1 MTLSRDFFVARANV
15 WIKIAQMRKKICY
28 ISINVF
34 QKYNMGDKDMHLKKG
49 IRQGISTMLIAAMS
63 FGNVMSVMADTPSV
77 KTVSSENVTVK
88 NGNYRATVNFSE
100 GQLGGVLRSKSS
112 DVNADWNTMTETMV
126 PGMTMYLDE
135 TGTAKKADVS
145 AKNTL
150 TTGDGSIGASG
161 VELTGDLTGVK
172 SYFMFPDEIVYLGAG
187 LKDQKNSDDK
197 IITVVDNVPVTTA
210 TRVSIPNPKNGYYI
224 VINQAK
230 AGGGWEK
237 AVDTATKG
245 VHARNWLSAS
255 DLSGTGNPLQ
265 WKYLFTD
272 SITNSNVY
280 YRFPTKGNTVVQSF
294 ELWMAGTQ
302 YQYTVKAG
310 GRQTDFNGQTT
321 VDPDTN
327 VLSNSNEIQ
336 AAESLTNG
344 ILAVNKWSDGTT
356 ELTNNIANVTLN
368 QPMSM
373 LMKKD
378 ESIKTTQITVGKPS
392 NSKEENLEFT
402 VHFSANQV
410 TETSGEGALVS
421 SDETGDGLHVKLDAA
436 KMTKPVTLEVSYQ
449 LPDIVDGDVIE
460 VVRGNEKQ
468 VELPTGFNKEGVTWS
483 AKFVKPDG
491 TYLRNAGSSKK
502 KYELPDGETDGTRT
516 AGDTSADHLVTV
528 KKLTNGNAII
538 TGKEKGSLVLV
549 AKNTDG
555 TEKKFKVEVLYTVPE
570 NLPKATEEDY
580 AKIRKTWK
588 ESIVGVDLANEEG
601 GAEILASLD
610 EAAETAWNAYA
621 YKGES
626 SCPDIPWKADEGAAG
641 VASTPYVDDAAE
653 FRPAF
658 KKVLSMATA
667 YAADGSKYYQN
678 QEMLKDMT
686 NILDYLCTVCYTPKT
701 QTNNWWTWEIGIPK
715 DLIPILMLIY
725 DGLTPKQVNL
735 YTEAMYFFQPDPY
748 HEGAIGT
755 ASTHVNG
762 YRTAQG
768 ANIIDCSTTAVGLGA
783 LRKDSEQLYMGSE
796 ASSGTFVIQT
806 VEDSSKLAADG
817 YASGFYADG
826 SYMDHSRVPYLGA
839 YGIEF
844 MKGGVKIP
852 SLIGGTPWQYSGE
865 VQKNLEYYIVNGFGS
880 SMYRGLMLDSLKG
893 RSVSRKSGSNQ
904 AAGREAMVIIL
915 QMIDSLS
922 DEAKETMLST
932 MKYWM
937 EQNPGFVDG
946 LEGVENLAIKKRA
959 REILEDSS
967 IVAAVEPLHKSFPY
981 MDRAVHRMDDYL
993 FAVSMYSERTQN
1005 TEIMND
1011 ENRMGWHQN
1020 NGMTYIY
1027 DSDQDQYTDNFWNT
1041 VNPLR
1046 LPGTTV
1052 VPVNIGTGTPDS
1064 SGYAQGGDYCSNE
1077 SWVGGSTIGNYGIS
1091 GMSFSGAIANKAKS
1105 TDGEITYAP
1114 NLKGKKS
1121 WFMFEN
1127 EIVCLGAGIQN
1138 KGMDLPVE
1146 TTIENRRLG
1155 TDGENAFVVNG
1166 EETNLPM
1173 KEANIKEL
1181 AEHSAD
1187 VSGTEFDGAEWAH
1200 LEGNGTSSGTGYY
1213 FPEEGTSI
1221 RARRARNTG
1230 NWSDIGTTEG
1240 ESTQNYLEM
1249 WFDHGKNPTNG
1260 SYSYVLL
1267 PETGK
1272 EETENYAKAPQVT
1285 VLANTSAAQAVYQK
1299 ELGITGIN
1307 FWEDKETTVGE
1318 VTCDSQAS
1326 VMMQEGKDGRLRV
1339 AVSDPTMKN
1348 KGTITLKINRPITD
1362 MIDSDSD
1369 ISCRVSESGAE
1380 LTFNMAGTNGSSV
1393 YAELQLKASIYPYA
1407 VTLKKGDEQ
1416 TFELRDFNLNEEVA
1430 WSVATDMTRMR
1441 SNTTIDENGV
1451 LKIDEE
1457 ETDGAL
1463 VVTAETASGLKLHA
1477 YVSLGKDAAIDTP
1490 DDLPLPEEMQNLQ
1503 KLIDKALD
1511 DPDGTEVYDENAIK
1525 KAVKA
1530 VQDADTEKVAEYLM
1544 DSVLKLAEVY
1554 QQVWENNGREIGE
1567 DVETVGIARELEPV
1581 DAKGMILSIYPSLK
1595 VASPSNA
1602 VLVIKGEEDA
1612 AVLSETELS
1621 NATPSNATPSNAV
1634 AKTAVFSTETLE
1646 KIGDKPI
1653 VKDSLCEYVLS
1664 LVREYNEDQDSRN
1677 LLPLKTPI
1685 KAEISVP
1692 DQLDSEKPILAAVA
1706 DADGTQHP
1714 LEVTV
1719 NEDGS
1724 AMTFVLT
1731 RMGTLIL
1738 ANQAEEQE
1746 KPDTPNTPEKPD
1758 DPNNPN
1764 NPEKPD
1770 DPWVMTYEV
1779 FIDDEITGG
1788 TVTADHLTGP
1798 EGTKI
1803 TLIAKANLGYRLN
1816 YLQVNGKTVKTTA
1829 KGTYTFKLKQD
1840 TEVTASFV
1848 KLLAITD
1855 HSDRNDRE
1863 RSDSEGWVRSGNGWK
1878 YQIPGGSYAKNGWQ
1892 QIGGIWY
1899 AFDANG
1905 IMRTGWYLEAMD
1917 NCWYY
1922 MKPDGSMAIGWQ
1934 QINGKW
1940 YYFNPATIGITGW
1953 NSQGLTWNFDIQKN
1967 QGIPQGAMYK
1977 NQRTPDGYLVDEQG
1991 AWIQ

>member
-1 MTLSRDFFVARANV
+1 
-15 WIKIAQMRKKICY
+15 
-28 ISINVF
+28 
-34 QKYNMGDKDMHLKKG
+34 
-49 IRQGISTMLIAAMS
+49 
-63 FGNVMSVMADTPSV
+63 
-77 KTVSSENVTVK
+77 
-88 NGNYRATVNFSE
+88 
-100 GQLGGVLRSKSS
+100 
-112 DVNADWNTMTETMV
+112 MTETMV

-187 LKDQKNSDDK
+187 LEDQKKSDDQ

-210 TRVSIPNPKNGYYI
+210 TKVSIPNPKNGYYF
-224 VINQAK
+224 VTKEAK
-230 AGGGWEK
+230 AGGKWET

-280 YRFPTKGNTVVQSF
+280 FRFPTKGNTVAQSF

-310 GRQTDFNGQTT
+310 GKQADFSGQTM
-321 VDPDTN
+321 VNPDTN

-344 ILAVNKWSDGTT
+344 ILAVNKWSDGIT

-378 ESIKTTQITVGKPS
+378 ESRGTTQITVGKPS
-392 NSKEENLEFT
+392 NSKEGNLEFT

-421 SDETGDGLHVKLDAA
+421 SNETGDGLHVKLDAA

-468 VELPTGFNKEGVTWS
+468 VELPAGFDKEGVTWS

-588 ESIVGVDLANEEG
+588 ESIVGVDLASEED
-601 GAEILASLD
+601 GAEILVSMNK
-610 EAAETAWNAYA
+610 AAETAWNAYA
-621 YKGES
+621 YKGED
-626 SCPDIPWKADEGAAG
+626 SCPDIPWKADKGAAG
-641 VASTPYVDDAAE
+641 VASTPYEDDAAE

-667 YAADGSKYYQN
+667 YAAEGSNYYQN
-678 QEMLKDMT
+678 PDMLKDMI
-686 NILDYLCTVCYTPKT
+686 NIMDYLCTVCYTPKT

-725 DGLTPKQVNL
+725 DSLTPEQVKL

-755 ASTHVNG
+755 ASTHANG

-768 ANIIDCSTTAVGLGA
+768 ANIIDCSTTAVSLGA
-783 LRKDSEQLYMGSE
+783 LRKDSEQLYMGSK

-826 SYMDHSRVPYLGA
+826 SYMDHSRVPYLGS

-865 VQKNLEYYIVNGFGS
+865 VQQNLEYYIVNGFGN

-893 RSVSRKSGSNQ
+893 RSVSRKGGSNQ
-904 AAGREAMVIIL
+904 GAGREAMVIIL

-937 EQNPGFVDG
+937 EQDPGFVDS

-967 IVAAVEPLHKSFPY
+967 IVAEVEPLHKSFPY

-1052 VPVNIGTGTPDS
+1052 VPVNIGTGKPDS
-1064 SGYAQGGDYCSNE
+1064 SGYAQGGDYCSDE

-1091 GMSFSGAIANKAKS
+1091 GMSFSGAIANKAKNA
-1105 TDGEITYAP
+1105 DGEITYAP

-1138 KGMDLPVE
+1138 KGIDLPVE

-1155 TDGENAFVVNG
+1155 TDGENVFVVNG
-1166 EETNLPM
+1166 EEIHLPI

-1187 VSGTEFDGAEWAH
+1187 VSGTEFDGAEWTH
-1200 LEGNGTSSGTGYY
+1200 LEGNGSSAGIGYY

-1348 KGTITLKINRPITD
+1348 KGTITLKINRPITN
-1362 MIDSDSD
+1362 MIDSDSG
-1369 ISCRVSESGAE
+1369 ISCVPSESGAE

-1416 TFELRDFNLNEEVA
+1416 TFELRDFNLNEAVT
-1430 WSVATDMTRMR
+1430 WSVATDTTRMR

-1855 HSDRNDRE
+1855 HSDRNDRD

>member
-1 MTLSRDFFVARANV
+1 
-15 WIKIAQMRKKICY
+15 
-28 ISINVF
+28 
-34 QKYNMGDKDMHLKKG
+34 MHLKKG

-88 NGNYRATVNFSE
+88 NGNYRAIVNFSE

-187 LKDQKNSDDK
+187 LEDQKKSDDQ

-210 TRVSIPNPKNGYYI
+210 TKVSIPNPKNGYYF
-224 VINQAK
+224 VTKEAK
-230 AGGGWEK
+230 AGGKGET

-280 YRFPTKGNTVVQSF
+280 FRFPTKGNTVAQSF

-310 GRQTDFNGQTT
+310 GKQADFSGQTM
-321 VDPDTN
+321 VNPDTN

-344 ILAVNKWSDGTT
+344 ILAVNKWSEGIT

-378 ESIKTTQITVGKPS
+378 ESRGTTQITVGKPS
-392 NSKEENLEFT
+392 NSKEGNLEFT

-421 SDETGDGLHVKLDAA
+421 SNETGDGLHVKLDAA

-468 VELPTGFNKEGVTWS
+468 VELPAGFDKEGVTWS

-588 ESIVGVDLANEEG
+588 ESIVGVDLASEED
-601 GAEILASLD
+601 GAEILVSMNK
-610 EAAETAWNAYA
+610 AAETAWNAYA
-621 YKGES
+621 YKGED
-626 SCPDIPWKADEGAAG
+626 SCPDIPWKADKGAAG
-641 VASTPYVDDAAE
+641 VASTPYEDDAAE

-667 YAADGSKYYQN
+667 YAAEGSNYYQN
-678 QEMLKDMT
+678 PDMLKDMI
-686 NILDYLCTVCYTPKT
+686 NIMDYLCTVCYTPKT

-725 DGLTPKQVNL
+725 DSLTPEQVKL

-755 ASTHVNG
+755 ASTHANG

-768 ANIIDCSTTAVGLGA
+768 ANIIDCSTTAVSLGA
-783 LRKDSEQLYMGSE
+783 LRKDSEQLYMGSK

-826 SYMDHSRVPYLGA
+826 SYMDHSRVPYLGS

-865 VQKNLEYYIVNGFGS
+865 VQQNLEYYIVNGFGN

-893 RSVSRKSGSNQ
+893 RSVSRKGGSNQ
-904 AAGREAMVIIL
+904 GAGREAMVIIL

-937 EQNPGFVDG
+937 EQDPGFVDS

-967 IVAAVEPLHKSFPY
+967 IVAEVEPLHKSFPY

-1052 VPVNIGTGTPDS
+1052 VPVNIGTGKPDS
-1064 SGYAQGGDYCSNE
+1064 SGYAQGGDYCSDE

-1091 GMSFSGAIANKAKS
+1091 GMSFSGAIANKAKNA
-1105 TDGEITYAP
+1105 DGEITYAP

-1138 KGMDLPVE
+1138 KGIDLPVE

-1155 TDGENAFVVNG
+1155 TDGENVFVVNG
-1166 EETNLPM
+1166 EEIHLPI

-1187 VSGTEFDGAEWAH
+1187 VSGTEFDGAEWTH
-1200 LEGNGTSSGTGYY
+1200 LEGNGSSAGIGYY

-1348 KGTITLKINRPITD
+1348 KGTITLKINRPITN
-1362 MIDSDSD
+1362 MIDSDSG
-1369 ISCRVSESGAE
+1369 ISCVPSESGAE

-1416 TFELRDFNLNEEVA
+1416 TFELRDFNLNEAVT
-1430 WSVATDMTRMR
+1430 WSVATDTTRMR

-1855 HSDRNDRE
+1855 HSDRNDRD

>member
-1 MTLSRDFFVARANV
+1 
-15 WIKIAQMRKKICY
+15 
-28 ISINVF
+28 
-34 QKYNMGDKDMHLKKG
+34 MHLKKG

-88 NGNYRATVNFSE
+88 NGNYRAIVNFSE

-187 LKDQKNSDDK
+187 LEDQKKSDDQ

-210 TRVSIPNPKNGYYI
+210 TKVSIPNPKNGYYF
-224 VINQAK
+224 VTKEAK
-230 AGGGWEK
+230 AGGKWET

-255 DLSGTGNPLQ
+255 DLSGNGNPNENPLQ

-280 YRFPTKGNTVVQSF
+280 FRFPTKGNTVAQSF

-310 GRQTDFNGQTT
+310 GKQADFSGQTM
-321 VDPDTN
+321 VNPDTN

-344 ILAVNKWSDGTT
+344 ILAVNKWSDGIT

-378 ESIKTTQITVGKPS
+378 ESRGTTQITVGKPS
-392 NSKEENLEFT
+392 NSKEGNLEFT

-421 SDETGDGLHVKLDAA
+421 SNETGDGLHVKLDAA

-468 VELPTGFNKEGVTWS
+468 VELPAGFDKEGVTWS

-588 ESIVGVDLANEEG
+588 ESIVGVDLASEED
-601 GAEILASLD
+601 GAEILVSMNK
-610 EAAETAWNAYA
+610 AAETAWNAYA
-621 YKGES
+621 YKGED
-626 SCPDIPWKADEGAAG
+626 SCPDIPWKADKGAAG
-641 VASTPYVDDAAE
+641 VASTPYEDDAAE

-667 YAADGSKYYQN
+667 YAAEGSNYYQN
-678 QEMLKDMT
+678 PDMLKDMI
-686 NILDYLCTVCYTPKT
+686 NIMDYLCTVCYTPKT

-725 DGLTPKQVNL
+725 DSLTPEQVKL

-755 ASTHVNG
+755 ASTHANG

-768 ANIIDCSTTAVGLGA
+768 ANIIDCSTTAVSLGA
-783 LRKDSEQLYMGSE
+783 LRKDSEQLYMGSK

-826 SYMDHSRVPYLGA
+826 SYMDHSRVPYLGS

-865 VQKNLEYYIVNGFGS
+865 VQQNLEYYIVNGFGN

-893 RSVSRKSGSNQ
+893 RSVSRKGGSNQ
-904 AAGREAMVIIL
+904 GAGREAMVIIL

-937 EQNPGFVDG
+937 EQDPGFVDS

-967 IVAAVEPLHKSFPY
+967 IVAEVEPLHKSFPY

-1052 VPVNIGTGTPDS
+1052 VPVNIGTGKPDS
-1064 SGYAQGGDYCSNE
+1064 SGYAQGGDYCSDE

-1091 GMSFSGAIANKAKS
+1091 GMSFSGAIANKAKNA
-1105 TDGEITYAP
+1105 DGEITYAP

-1138 KGMDLPVE
+1138 KGIDLPVE

-1155 TDGENAFVVNG
+1155 TDGENVFVVNG
-1166 EETNLPM
+1166 EEIHLPI

-1187 VSGTEFDGAEWAH
+1187 VSGTEFDGAEWTH
-1200 LEGNGTSSGTGYY
+1200 LEGNGSSAGIGYY

-1348 KGTITLKINRPITD
+1348 KGTITLKINRPITN
-1362 MIDSDSD
+1362 MIDSDSG
-1369 ISCRVSESGAE
+1369 ISCVPSESGAE

-1416 TFELRDFNLNEEVA
+1416 TFELRDFNLNEAVT
-1430 WSVATDMTRMR
+1430 WSVATDTTRMR

-1855 HSDRNDRE
+1855 HSDRNDRD

>member
-1 MTLSRDFFVARANV
+1 
-15 WIKIAQMRKKICY
+15 
-28 ISINVF
+28 
-34 QKYNMGDKDMHLKKG
+34 MHLKKG

-88 NGNYRATVNFSE
+88 NGNYRAIVNFSE

-187 LKDQKNSDDK
+187 LEDQKKSDDQ

-210 TRVSIPNPKNGYYI
+210 TKVSIPNPKNGYYF
-224 VINQAK
+224 VTKEAK
-230 AGGGWEK
+230 AGGKWET

-255 DLSGTGNPLQ
+255 DLSVTGNPLQ

-280 YRFPTKGNTVVQSF
+280 FRFPTKGNTVAQSF

-310 GRQTDFNGQTT
+310 GKQADFSGQTM
-321 VDPDTN
+321 VNPDTN

-344 ILAVNKWSDGTT
+344 ILAVNKWSEGIT

-378 ESIKTTQITVGKPS
+378 ESRGTTQITVGKPS
-392 NSKEENLEFT
+392 NSKEGNLEFT

-421 SDETGDGLHVKLDAA
+421 SNETGDGLHVKLDAA

-468 VELPTGFNKEGVTWS
+468 VELPAGFDKEGVTWS

-588 ESIVGVDLANEEG
+588 ESIVGVDLASEED
-601 GAEILASLD
+601 GAEILVSMNK
-610 EAAETAWNAYA
+610 AAETAWNAYA
-621 YKGES
+621 YKGED
-626 SCPDIPWKADEGAAG
+626 SCPDIPWKADKGAAG
-641 VASTPYVDDAAE
+641 VASTPYEDDAAE

-667 YAADGSKYYQN
+667 YAAEGSNYYQN
-678 QEMLKDMT
+678 PDMLKDMI
-686 NILDYLCTVCYTPKT
+686 NIMDYLCTVCYTPKT

-725 DGLTPKQVNL
+725 DSLTPEQVKL

-755 ASTHVNG
+755 ASTHANG

-768 ANIIDCSTTAVGLGA
+768 ANIIDCSTTAVSLGA
-783 LRKDSEQLYMGSE
+783 LRKDSEQLYMGSK

-826 SYMDHSRVPYLGA
+826 SYMDHSRVPYLGS

-865 VQKNLEYYIVNGFGS
+865 VQQNLEYYIVNGFGN

-893 RSVSRKSGSNQ
+893 RSVSRKGGSNQ
-904 AAGREAMVIIL
+904 GAGREAMVIIL

-937 EQNPGFVDG
+937 EQDPGFVDS

-967 IVAAVEPLHKSFPY
+967 IVAEVEPLHKSFPY

-1052 VPVNIGTGTPDS
+1052 VPVNIGTGKPDS
-1064 SGYAQGGDYCSNE
+1064 SGYAQGGDYCSDE

-1091 GMSFSGAIANKAKS
+1091 GMSFSGAIANKAKNA
-1105 TDGEITYAP
+1105 DGEITYAP

-1138 KGMDLPVE
+1138 KGIDLPVE

-1155 TDGENAFVVNG
+1155 TDGENVFVVNG
-1166 EETNLPM
+1166 EEIHLPI

-1187 VSGTEFDGAEWAH
+1187 VSGTEFDGAEWTH
-1200 LEGNGTSSGTGYY
+1200 LEGNGSSAGIGYY

-1348 KGTITLKINRPITD
+1348 KGTITLKINRPITN
-1362 MIDSDSD
+1362 MIDSDSG
-1369 ISCRVSESGAE
+1369 ISCVPSESGAE

-1416 TFELRDFNLNEEVA
+1416 TFELRDFNLNEAVT
-1430 WSVATDMTRMR
+1430 WSVATDTTRMR

-1855 HSDRNDRE
+1855 HSDRNDRD

>member
-150 TTGDGSIGASG
+150 TTGDGSSGASG

-280 YRFPTKGNTVVQSF
+280 FRFPTKGNTVVQSF

-310 GRQTDFNGQTT
+310 GRQTDFNGQTM

-378 ESIKTTQITVGKPS
+378 ESIETTQITVGKPS

-468 VELPTGFNKEGVTWS
+468 VELPAGFDKEGVTWS

-555 TEKKFKVEVLYTVPE
+555 KEKQFKVEVLYTVPE
-570 NLPKATEEDY
+570 NLPNATEEDY

-588 ESIVGVDLANEEG
+588 ESIVGVDLASEEG
-601 GAEILASLD
+601 GTEILASMNK
-610 EAAETAWNAYA
+610 AAETAWNAYA
-621 YKGES
+621 YKGEDR
-626 SCPDIPWKADEGAAG
+626 CPDIPWKADKGAAG
-641 VASTPYVDDAAE
+641 VASTPYEDDAAE

-667 YAADGSKYYQN
+667 YAAEGSNYYQN
-678 QEMLKDMT
+678 PDMLKDMI
-686 NILDYLCTVCYTPKT
+686 NIMDYLCTVCYTPKT

-725 DGLTPKQVNL
+725 DSLTPEQVKL

-755 ASTHVNG
+755 ASTHANG

-768 ANIIDCSTTAVGLGA
+768 ANIIDCSTTAVSLGA
-783 LRKDSEQLYMGSE
+783 LRKDSEQLYMGSK

-826 SYMDHSRVPYLGA
+826 SYMDHSRVPYLGS

-865 VQKNLEYYIVNGFGS
+865 VQQNLEYYIVNGFGN

-893 RSVSRKSGSNQ
+893 RSVSRKGGSNQ
-904 AAGREAMVIIL
+904 NAGREAMVIIL

-937 EQNPGFVDG
+937 EQDPGFVDS

-967 IVAAVEPLHKSFPY
+967 IVAEVEPLHKSFPY

-1052 VPVNIGTGTPDS
+1052 VPVNIGTGKPDS
-1064 SGYAQGGDYCSNE
+1064 SGYAQGGDYCSDE

-1105 TDGEITYAP
+1105 ADGEITYAP

-1155 TDGENAFVVNG
+1155 TDGENVFVVNG
-1166 EETNLPM
+1166 EEIHLPI

-1187 VSGTEFDGAEWAH
+1187 VSGTEFDGAEWTH
-1200 LEGNGTSSGTGYY
+1200 LEGNGSSAGIGYY

-1272 EETENYAKAPQVT
+1272 EETENYAKVPQVT

-1326 VMMQEGKDGRLRV
+1326 VMMQEEKDGRLMV

-1348 KGTITLKINRPITD
+1348 KGTITLKINRPITN
-1362 MIDSDSD
+1362 MIDSDSG
-1369 ISCRVSESGAE
+1369 ISCVPSESGAE

-1416 TFELRDFNLNEEVA
+1416 TFELRDFNLNEAVT
-1430 WSVATDMTRMR
+1430 WSVATDTTRMR

-1855 HSDRNDRE
+1855 HSDRNDRD

>member
-1 MTLSRDFFVARANV
+1 MARANV
-15 WIKIAQMRKKICY
+15 WVKIAQMRKKICY

-49 IRQGISTMLIAAMS
+49 IRQGISTMFIAAMS

-310 GRQTDFNGQTT
+310 GRQTDFNGQTI
-321 VDPDTN
+321 DPDTN
-327 VLSNSNEIQ
+327 VLLNTNEIQ

-373 LMKKD
+373 IMKKD
-378 ESIKTTQITVGKPS
+378 ELTETTQITIGKPS
-392 NSKEENLEFT
+392 NSAAESLEFT

-468 VELPTGFNKEGVTWS
+468 VKLPAGFNKEGVTWS

-528 KKLTNGNAII
+528 KKLANGNAII

-555 TEKKFKVEVLYTVPE
+555 TEKKFQVEVLYTATE
-570 NLPKATEEDY
+570 NLPEATEEDY

-1200 LEGNGTSSGTGYY
+1200 LEGNGASSGTGYY

-1380 LTFNMAGTNGSSV
+1380 LTFNMAGTNCHTG
-1393 YAELQLKASIYPYA
+1393 YAELQIKTSIYPYA

-1612 AVLSETELS
+1612 AVLSETERS